1 MPKKSIRS
9 EILAKRR
16 NLAAEMCL
24 HRSLLVQQR
33 LIETPEFQ
41 KSTAVALYSP
51 VRNEVFTELVFQ
63 QALAMGKLVVYPRV
77 NGCQMEFVQVM
88 DASELIPGAFGVLE
102 PRGERKVPAAD
113 LDMIITPGVAFDRS
127 GHRLGY
133 GKGFYDRVLHGI
145 RRPGVL
151 AGLCFE
157 LQLVDKLPAEEHDVR
172 MDMVITERFRY
183 DFTGPGLPGQQD
195 V

>member
-9 EILAKRR
+9 EILARR
-16 NLAAEMCL
+16 RSLAAETCL

-33 LIETPEFQ
+33 LMETPEFR

-63 QALAMGKLVVYPRV
+63 KALAMGKLVAYPRV
-77 NGCQMEFVQVM
+77 NGAEIEFIQVVE
-88 DASELIPGAFGVLE
+88 DSELVPGAFGVLE
-102 PRGERKVPAAD
+102 PKGARTVSVTS

-133 GKGFYDRVLHGI
+133 GKGFYDRILHGI
-145 RRPGVL
+145 RKPGVL

-183 DFTGPGLPGQQD
+183 DFTGLDLPG
-195 V
+195 